1 MTKEEYLNAKEMT
14 VKYQRLES
22 ELNKADAALNN
33 IKSYSYFALVP
44 RTNSGNINIPIT
56 KTIRDKLAELIQDY
70 KDSISEQMEEL

>member
-1 MTKEEYLNAKEMT
+1 MT

-22 ELNKADAALNN
+22 ELNKADTALNN
-33 IKSYSYFALVP
+33 IKSYNSFTLVSK
-44 RTNSGNINIPIT
+44 TVTGIVNIPIT